1 MGAPTGNVTL
11 VFTDIEGSTRLWERY
26 GDAFKASLDAHNQ
39 CIRKALASHHGYEV
53 KTEGDA
59 FFAVFSKPVEAA
71 LFSLDVQRELSA
83 IRLSGDDA
91 IRVRI
96 GLHTGEPLVE
106 FDAQGK
112 ADYFGPAVNRA
123 ARISSAGHGGQTLMS
138 GAMAEPLREVL
149 NGKCEFF
156 ELGEFRLRGLEEAE
170 QLVQIVSADAPIK
183 RFGPL
188 RALADTP
195 TSLPAQ
201 TTTFLGRDKEL
212 RELRAMLLGEDAKR
226 TDTVGPL
233 ESISRQPGAPD
244 TNQVTREVV
253 AKNRGTRLIT
263 LTGPGGCGKSRLA
276 IALAAS
282 VIQYFPSGVWFAD
295 LSDARDENDLCRIV
309 TESLGGQLRPGRATP
324 AQQVAWALEQGHT
337 LLVLDTFEHLSK
349 FAPTLS
355 LWLRTAPRLRIIVT
369 SRELLRV
376 EGEAEF
382 PVAPLSTPVFEQMD
396 SATSRLSTRISSYP
410 AVQLFLERASQAK
423 PGFVLTP
430 QNAGAVAEICHRLD
444 GMPLAL
450 ELAAARLNA
459 LSPQQLAARLEKGFD
474 LIASKGRDKKSTRQ
488 TNLRNT
494 IEWSYSLLDP
504 WEKTAFLQ
512 LSYFA
517 GSFTLESAE
526 AVIDLTSPL
535 DDANG
540 EAGDPPEV
548 MDVVFSLRDKSLLS
562 LRGDEER
569 YQFEMLGLIRTF
581 TQERFTKTTSDDFR
595 RELGRRHAAHF
606 LERAEA
612 MHKLLDSPMAGALKD
627 LEGWGLHDA
636 LKAIDFALGVRDF
649 PMAVR
654 LFLATTDLL
663 GRNARFREQSEKGN
677 AILNALREHEGGLA
691 AAEADPK
698 LARHLAKMFAAQASA
713 CMRSQRLDEGR
724 DIARQAIELAQ
735 RLKDPSAEASALN
748 YAGMIEHYAHH
759 TELAIE
765 MLGRAVELRHQS
777 GDRKGEAGV
786 TVNLAI
792 IHERLGDFEKMRG
805 LLQEALNSFTKL
817 HDKRSESMAMN
828 NLGVAYER
836 LGDFARAEELYR
848 GALRIKTSLGD
859 KVGAIQSLGNLGT
872 LAVARLDFAQA
883 EEHYLKAL
891 DLARAAGDRR
901 SLAHVLMRLALV
913 NVARGPVQLAL
924 QRAEESVA
932 INAEIGDF
940 QSRAFSLSA
949 VSAARLAAGDVDGAR
964 EAARELVSEVGDVKQ
979 AGGHEALLRATLC
992 ETPQRRKEML
1002 DTLPPLNEEKNA
1014 AHSAILKCIRALDD
1028 PDAESAKAM
1037 IRDALKQPH
1046 SWETLAD
1053 VAWKAAQ
1060 KIGGAPFAR

>member
-39 CIRKALASHHGYEV
+39 IIRKALSAHHGYEV

-91 IRVRI
+91 VRVRI
-96 GLHTGEPLVE
+96 GLHSGEPLVE

-123 ARISSAGHGGQTLMS
+123 ARISAAGHGGQTLMS

-149 NGKCEFF
+149 NGRCEFS

-170 QLVQIVSADAPIK
+170 RLVQIVPPDAPIK

-195 TSLPAQ
+195 TNLPAQ

-212 RELRAMLLGEDAKR
+212 RELRAMLLGDDAKR
-226 TDTVGPL
+226 TDAVGPL
-233 ESISRQPGAPD
+233 ETISRQPGAPD

-253 AKNRGTRLIT
+253 AKNRGARLIT

-282 VIQYFPSGVWFAD
+282 VMQFVPSGVWFAD
-295 LSDARDENDLCRIV
+295 LSDARDENDLCRTV
-309 TESLGGQLRPGRATP
+309 MEALGGQVRPGKATP
-324 AQQVAWALEQGHT
+324 AQQVAWALEQGQA

-349 FAPTLS
+349 YSTTLS
-355 LWLRTAPRLRIIVT
+355 LWLRTAPRARIIVT

-376 EGEAEF
+376 EGEAEY
-382 PVAPLSTPVFEQMD
+382 PVAPLSTPVLENSD
-396 SATSRLSTRISSYP
+396 SATSRLSTRISGYP

-450 ELAAARLNA
+450 ELAAARLSA

-474 LIASKGRDKKSTRQ
+474 LIASKTRDKKSTRQ

-504 WEKTAFLQ
+504 WERTAFLQ

-517 GSFTLESAE
+517 GAFSLESAE
-526 AVIDLTSPL
+526 AVIDLSAPL
-535 DDANG
+535 DDATG
-540 EAGDPPEV
+540 EAGDAPEI

-562 LRGDEER
+562 LRGDDEK

-581 TQERFTKTTSDDFR
+581 THERFAKTTSDEFR
-595 RELGRRHAAHF
+595 RELGKRHAAHF
-606 LERAEA
+606 LERAESV
-612 MHKLLDSPMAGALKD
+612 HKLMDSPMAGALKD
-627 LEGWGLHDA
+627 TEGWGLHDA
-636 LKAIDFALGVRDF
+636 LKALDFCLVSRELATA
-649 PMAVR
+649 MR

-663 GRNARFREQSEKGN
+663 GRNARFRDQSEKGN
-677 AILNALREHEGGLA
+677 AILAALREREGGLA
-691 AAEADPK
+691 GAESDAKISKFLPK
-698 LARHLAKMFAAQASA
+698 FFAAQAAA
-713 CMRSQRLDEGR
+713 CMRSHRIEEGR
-724 DIARQAIELAQ
+724 EIARQAVELS
-735 RLKDPSAEASALN
+735 RKLKDPSAEASALN
-748 YAGMIEHYAHH
+748 YGGMIEFYDHQAGAGL
-759 TELAIE
+759 EMLDRAIE
-765 MLGRAVELRHQS
+765 IRRKL

-786 TVNLAI
+786 MVNSAI
-792 IHERLGDFEKMRG
+792 VHERTGDYEKMRA
-805 LLQEALNSFTKL
+805 LLQEALNAFVKL

-848 GALRIKTSLGD
+848 GALRIKLAMGD
-859 KVGAIQSLGNLGT
+859 KLGAIQSQGNLGT
-872 LAVARLDFAQA
+872 LNVCRLNFGQA
-883 EEHYLKAL
+883 EEHYLQAL

-901 SLAHVLMRLALV
+901 SLCHVLLRLALV
-913 NVARGPVQLAL
+913 NAARGPAALAV
-924 QRAEESVA
+924 QRAEESVNIA
-932 INAEIGDF
+932 MEMGDKWTRTNA
-940 QSRAFSLSA
+940 LSA
-949 VSAARLAAGDVDGAR
+949 VAAARMAAGDEEGAR
-964 EAARELVSEVGDVKQ
+964 EACRELVMEAPEMDGQ
-979 AGGHEALLRATLC
+979 FGMEALLRQAACATR
-992 ETPQRRKEML
+992 EERKRIL
-1002 DTLPPLNEEKNA
+1002 DSLPPLTGEGNATQAAVLACLRAQDEPEEKA
-1014 AHSAILKCIRALDD
+1014 LATIRQVLVK
-1028 PDAESAKAM
+1028 PRE
-1037 IRDALKQPH
+1037 
-1046 SWETLAD
+1046 WEHLAD
-1053 VAWKAAQ
+1053 IVWKAAQ
-1060 KIGGAPFAR
+1060 RIGGAPFSR

>member
-39 CIRKALASHHGYEV
+39 IIRKALNAHHGYEV

-71 LFSLDVQRELSA
+71 LFSLDVQRELPA

-106 FDAQGK
+106 VDAQGK

-149 NGKCEFF
+149 NGKCEFT
-156 ELGEFRLRGLEEAE
+156 ELGEFRLRGLDESERI
-170 QLVQIVSADAPIK
+170 VQIVPADAAIK

-195 TSLPAQ
+195 TNLPAQ

-212 RELRAMLLGEDAKR
+212 RELRAMLLGEDAHR
-226 TDTVGPL
+226 TENVGPL
-233 ESISRQPGAPD
+233 ETISRQPGAPD

-253 AKNRGTRLIT
+253 AKNRGARLIT

-276 IALAAS
+276 IALAAN
-282 VIQYFPSGVWFAD
+282 VIQHFPSGVWFAD
-295 LSDARDENDLCRIV
+295 LGDARDESDFCRLV
-309 TESLGGQLRPGRATP
+309 MEALGAQLRPGKATP

-355 LWLRTAPRLRIIVT
+355 LWLRTAPRLRLIVT
-369 SRELLRV
+369 SRERLRV
-376 EGEAEF
+376 EGEVEY
-382 PVAPLSTPVFEQMD
+382 PVSTLATPSVEPTD
-396 SATSRLSTRISSYP
+396 SSTARLSTRISNYP
-410 AVQLFLERASQAK
+410 AVQLFLERAGAAK

-450 ELAAARLNA
+450 ELAAARLNV

-474 LIASKGRDKKSTRQ
+474 LIASKSRDKKSTRQ

-517 GSFTLESAE
+517 GAFSLESAE
-526 AVIDLTSPL
+526 AVIDLSAPL
-535 DDANG
+535 DDAEG
-540 EAGDPPEV
+540 AAGDAPEIL
-548 MDVVFSLRDKSLLS
+548 DVVFSLRDKSLLA
-562 LRGDEER
+562 LRGDDEK

-581 TQERFTKTTSDDFR
+581 THERFAKTTSEEFR
-595 RELGRRHAAHF
+595 AELGKRHAAHF

-612 MHKLLDSPMAGALKD
+612 MRKLLDSPMAGALKD
-627 LEGWGLHDA
+627 LESWGLLDA
-636 LKAIDFALGVRDF
+636 LKAIDFCVSRDD
-649 PMAVR
+649 MTSAIR

-663 GRNARFREQSEKGN
+663 GRGARFRDQMEKGN
-677 AILNALREHEGGLA
+677 TIIKALHEREGGMA
-691 AAEADPK
+691 AAAADAK
-698 LARHLAKMFAAQASA
+698 LAKHLPMMLATQAAA
-713 CMRSQRLDEGR
+713 CMRAQKLDEGR
-724 DIARQAIELAQ
+724 AIVAEAVELSR
-735 RLKDPSAEASALN
+735 RLKDERAEAAALN
-748 YAGMIEHYAHH
+748 YGGMIEHYGHD
-759 TELAIE
+759 TKLAIE
-765 MLGRAVELRHQS
+765 MLERCISLRRKL
-777 GDRKGEAGV
+777 GDRKGEAGAI
-786 TVNLAI
+786 VNLAI
-792 IHERLGDFEKMRG
+792 VQERLGDFESMRS
-805 LLQEALNSFTKL
+805 LLQDALNTFAKL

-848 GALRIKTSLGD
+848 GALRIKSTMGD
-859 KVGAIQSLGNLGT
+859 KIGAIQSLGNLGT
-872 LAVARLDFAQA
+872 LATVRLDFKLA

-913 NVARGPVQLAL
+913 NAAKGPAQLAV
-924 QRAEESVA
+924 QRAEECAA
-932 INAEIGDF
+932 INAEVGDF
-940 QSRAFSLSA
+940 LSRAISLSA
-949 VSAARLAAGDVDGAR
+949 VSAARLAAGDEDGAR
-964 EAARELVSEVGDVKQ
+964 EAARELVSEFGDVTRSN
-979 AGGHEALLRATLC
+979 GFEAAVRAAMC
-992 ETPQRRKEML
+992 ETRERRKEML
-1002 DTLPPLNEEKNA
+1002 DALPPLDGAENA
-1014 AHSAILKCIRALDD
+1014 TQVVVIQCVRALDE
-1028 PDAESAKAM
+1028 PDAEKAKAM
-1037 IRDALKQPH
+1037 IRAALTQPR

-1053 VAWKAAQ
+1053 VVYKAAQ
-1060 KIGGAPFAR
+1060 KIGGPPWAK